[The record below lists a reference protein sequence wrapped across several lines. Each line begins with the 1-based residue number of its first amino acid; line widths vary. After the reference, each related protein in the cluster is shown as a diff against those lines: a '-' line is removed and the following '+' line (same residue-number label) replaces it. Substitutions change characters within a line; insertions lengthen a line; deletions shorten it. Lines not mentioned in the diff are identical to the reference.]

1 MASVH
6 ADGKLNARVQRRVWR
21 GSFMAFC
28 INCGQMQA
36 DGTRFCR
43 FCGGQQP
50 GEQLIA
56 RLRMEAEAIR
66 YQMQQ
71 MQAQQMQ
78 AQQMRQANYGQ
89 QQNQGQRW

>member
-1 MASVH
+1 
-6 ADGKLNARVQRRVWR
+6 
-21 GSFMAFC
+21 MAFC
-28 INCGQMQA
+28 VSCGQMQA

-66 YQMQQ
+66 VHMQQ
-71 MQAQQMQ
+71 MQQ
-78 AQQMRQANYGQ
+78 ADYGQ
-89 QQNQGQRW
+89 QQNQGRRW

>member
-1 MASVH
+1 
-6 ADGKLNARVQRRVWR
+6 
-21 GSFMAFC
+21 MAFC

-66 YQMQQ
+66 VQVQQ

-78 AQQMRQANYGQ
+78 RNYGQ
-89 QQNQGQRW
+89 QQNQQRW

>member
-1 MASVH
+1 
-6 ADGKLNARVQRRVWR
+6 
-21 GSFMAFC
+21 
-28 INCGQMQA
+28 MQA

-56 RLRMEAEAIR
+56 RLRMEAESIR
-66 YQMQQ
+66 IQVQQ

-78 AQQMRQANYGQ
+78 RNYGQ
-89 QQNQGQRW
+89 QQNQQRW

>member
-1 MASVH
+1 
-6 ADGKLNARVQRRVWR
+6 
-21 GSFMAFC
+21 MAFC

-66 YQMQQ
+66 FQMQQ
-71 MQAQQMQ
+71 MQAHQMQ
-78 AQQMRQANYGQ
+78 RMNYGQ
-89 QQNQGQRW
+89 QQNQQRRW

>member
-1 MASVH
+1 M
-6 ADGKLNARVQRRVWR
+6 G
-21 GSFMAFC
+21 FC

-66 YQMQQ
+66 FQMQQ

-78 AQQMRQANYGQ
+78 NMNYGQ
-89 QQNQGQRW
+89 QQNQQRRW

>member
-1 MASVH
+1 
-6 ADGKLNARVQRRVWR
+6 
-21 GSFMAFC
+21 MAFC

-36 DGTRFCR
+36 DNTRFCR
-43 FCGGQQP
+43 FCGSQQP

-56 RLRMEAEAIR
+56 RLRMEAESIR

-78 AQQMRQANYGQ
+78 QANYSQ
-89 QQNQGQRW
+89 QQGNDQARRW

>member
-1 MASVH
+1 
-6 ADGKLNARVQRRVWR
+6 
-21 GSFMAFC
+21 MAFC

-66 YQMQQ
+66 FQMQQ

-78 AQQMRQANYGQ
+78 RMNYGQ
-89 QQNQGQRW
+89 QQNQQRRW

>member
-1 MASVH
+1 
-6 ADGKLNARVQRRVWR
+6 
-21 GSFMAFC
+21 
-28 INCGQMQA
+28 MQA

-56 RLRMEAEAIR
+56 RLRMEAESIR

-78 AQQMRQANYGQ
+78 QANYGQ
-89 QQNQGQRW
+89 QQNQQRW